1 MSDLTLKNMSIRQLV
16 AFGDAALL
24 SGSADMAAQL
34 YRTAIREAGANT
46 PLSVHSRHGMA
57 RNPNRRTQPTL
68 SALQALQKVDEGV
81 FVGDGIAT
89 WLKAPPFADDARY
102 MELADKHCHLL
113 PLANWHW
120 NLQTVVWAVQ
130 QARSVKGDLVE
141 LGVFKGH
148 TTLFTAEYLGFETW
162 DKTWSLY
169 DTFEGIPADQIDPGW
184 EQGNQAAY
192 GGTFSYEEVRDRFA
206 AFPNIKVIKGRVPE
220 VLAEDCPEAIS
231 FIHMDLNNT
240 IAEVQA
246 LDALYDRLS
255 PGGVIV
261 FDDYGWAVARR
272 QREAEDKWMADR
284 GMRILPL
291 PTGQGLFIK
300 P

>member
-1 MSDLTLKNMSIRQLV
+1 MTPRQLV
-16 AFGDAALL
+16 AFGDVAIRLGSVEMAAHLYRAAL
-24 SGSADMAAQL
+24 
-34 YRTAIREAGANT
+34 REAGAAA
-46 PLSVHSRHGMA
+46 PLALVSRAGLA
-57 RNPNRRTQPTL
+57 RNPNNRTQPTL
-68 SALQALQKVDEGV
+68 EALQALQKIDQGV
-81 FVGDGIAT
+81 FVGDGLAT
-89 WLKAPPFADDARY
+89 WLKSTPFAEDARY
-102 MELADKHCHLL
+102 MALADKHASLL

-130 QARSVKGDLVE
+130 HARSVKGEFVE

-162 DKTWSLY
+162 EKTWSLY
-169 DTFEGIPADQIDPGW
+169 DTFEGVPEDQLDPGW
-184 EQGNQAAY
+184 AENNAKAY

-220 VLAEDCPEAIS
+220 VLAEDCPDAIS

-240 IAEVQA
+240 IAEIQA
-246 LDALYDRLS
+246 LDALFDRLS
-255 PGGVIV
+255 SGGVIV

-272 QREAEDKWMADR
+272 QKEAEDKWFASR
-284 GMRILPL
+284 GLKILQL